1 MRKDKI
7 IIYVFSL
14 PTPRFYRLC
23 HNSDAGHQV
32 IGLARSDS
40 AAKSLAKV
48 HRGDL
53 EDLSLRSGSAMQD
66 GMIHTGFI
74 HDFSKFKANCEIDRN
89 AIEALGSALIGSD
102 RPLII
107 TSAIGLLTPDQLA
120 TEENMLKCNLERTS
134 NKKCILLNLFL

>member
-1 MRKDKI
+1 
-7 IIYVFSL
+7 
-14 PTPRFYRLC
+14 
-23 HNSDAGHQV
+23 
-32 IGLARSDS
+32 
-40 AAKSLAKV
+40 
-48 HRGDL
+48 
-53 EDLSLRSGSAMQD
+53 
-66 GMIHTGFI
+66 MIHTGFI